1 MGFVAEKAGLR
12 YFGLDE
18 KAEPRM
24 FYRRVVEDPVQCTA
38 MAREA
43 IDGSLVEQTDE
54 SRQHFSV
61 LGLPGEILR
70 GDENGTSSDLTA
82 CLFDD
87 MA

>member
-1 MGFVAEKAGLR
+1 VGSVAEKAGLR
-12 YFGLDE
+12 YFGLDG

-24 FYRRVVEDPVQCTA
+24 FYRRAVEGPVQCTE
-38 MAREA
+38 MARGA
-43 IDGSLVEQTDE
+43 IYGSLEEQSDE
-54 SRQHFSV
+54 SWQHFSA

-70 GDENGTSSDLTA
+70 GDENGTPSDSTA